1 MYDDVGDDDADVNFF
16 QQRKYEN
23 ENESYYASSDHVW

>member
-23 ENESYYASSDHVW
+23 ESYYASSDHVW